1 MGTGAQSAGA
11 GGGGGEAG
19 KNWGRARQA
28 RRLVQGGPA
37 GNCSFPGTWSVVYR
51 WGDGK
56 RDFGEPTDSSCY
68 CGGHSQRKA
77 MVDLLKQGAR
87 ASGPCCLGVRTG

>member
-1 MGTGAQSAGA
+1 MGTGAWSARDGGKGA
-11 GGGGGEAG
+11 
-19 KNWGRARQA
+19 NWGRARQA
-28 RRLVQGGPA
+28 WRLVQGGLA

-56 RDFGEPTDSSCY
+56 HGFSCC

-77 MVDLLKQGAR
+77 MVDLLKQDA
-87 ASGPCCLGVRTG
+87 GPVVPAAWVSELDEDR